1 MTVSLK
7 EVYRLSL
14 QLSPD
19 ERRQLVE
26 FLRKQPEPTDPRQI
40 LAAIESSA
48 SDLRALSV
56 ERIGVFGSAVR
67 GEADAASDIDILV
80 KLAEPSFR
88 DFMRVKY
95 LLEDLLGR
103 RVDLVLEDSLRDEL
117 RSTVLSEVIYAGGF

>member
-40 LAAIESSA
+40 LAAIESTNRHA
-48 SDLRALSV
+48 RTERRAV
-56 ERIGVFGSAVR
+56 MAC
-67 GEADAASDIDILV
+67 
-80 KLAEPSFR
+80 PPQ
-88 DFMRVKY
+88 
-95 LLEDLLGR
+95 
-103 RVDLVLEDSLRDEL
+103 
-117 RSTVLSEVIYAGGF
+117 